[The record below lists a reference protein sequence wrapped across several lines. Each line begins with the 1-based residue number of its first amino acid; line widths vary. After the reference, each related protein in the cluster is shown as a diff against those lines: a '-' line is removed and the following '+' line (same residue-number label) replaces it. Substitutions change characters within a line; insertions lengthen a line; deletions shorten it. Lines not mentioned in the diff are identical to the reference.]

1 MAGPRPAPPPAAPV
15 GWRSHSRRRRRRW
28 QRSRRRAWRAR
39 WPCSDPPA
47 DAPRDARALA
57 AAAAQVPSR
66 RPVPFP
72 RSWTQTGC
80 RAIRASALTKQEA
93 RHKLL
98 DPQCNR
104 TMQRNNAPMQQN
116 NAPPQPNRRA
126 ATCTATTQSRA
137 LVTTP
142 AHARL
147 RRAPRTSAATDGGS
161 CARPCR
167 MSRRRAQARSRAR
180 GPNGDPAARAR
191 NPAAD
196 ATAPAVS
203 RPAFSAACARG
214 GPCACLVAS
223 QYLMPGEH
231 AQPPTALWT
240 SLGAAGAALLQPA
253 YFQPPHYLEQHL
265 CSSLTNTSW
274 TALQVPR
281 IWRTVC
287 GV

>member
-1 MAGPRPAPPPAAPV
+1 VAGPRPAPPPAAPV
-15 GWRSHSRRRRRRW
+15 GWRSRSRRRRRRW

-167 MSRRRAQARSRAR
+167 MSRRRPGALTRTRPERRPRRAR
-180 GPNGDPAARAR
+180 EEPRRGRDSPGREQAGFLRSLRPRRTLRLPCGEPISDARRACPA
-191 NPAAD
+191 
-196 ATAPAVS
+196 THSAVDQPWCC
-203 RPAFSAACARG
+203 RRGTSAA
-214 GPCACLVAS
+214 
-223 QYLMPGEH
+223 
-231 AQPPTALWT
+231 
-240 SLGAAGAALLQPA
+240 SLLPA
-253 YFQPPHYLEQHL
+253 P
-265 CSSLTNTSW
+265 SL
-274 TALQVPR
+274 P
-281 IWRTVC
+281 
-287 GV
+287 